1 MKIKP
6 FIILSFVSMI
16 AMLTSCDL
24 RSGIAKEEMEKW
36 EAKPT
41 STIQPSPSTTPPD
54 PVDIVEVDT
63 SVEGDPISAN
73 GYKQTTKT
81 VCTKYNRLMI
91 NGSDGTITV
100 AGVCR
105 QIVIN
110 GDRNKITAN
119 AAMQLVLNGS
129 DNIVKYLRYPNG
141 KKPSVVENRPDNI
154 IEKIPVD
161 SVIISQPETETLNEH
176 NKWQRPLPN
185 TEKRPRQRP
194 EKLLHRPDDRL
205 LS

>member
-1 MKIKP
+1 MRIKP
-6 FIILSFVSMI
+6 FIVFSFVSMI
-16 AMLTSCDL
+16 AMLASCDF
-24 RSGIAKEEMEKW
+24 RSGIAKEEMERW
-36 EAKPT
+36 NPTPT
-41 STIQPSPSTTPPD
+41 SSASPTPTATPIE
-54 PVDIVEVDT
+54 PAEFVEVDT
-63 SVEGDPISAN
+63 SVEGDLVSAN
-73 GYKQTTKT
+73 GYKQNTKT
-81 VCTKYNRLMI
+81 ACTQYNRLLI
-91 NGSDGTITV
+91 NGSDGTVTV
-100 AGVCR
+100 SGVCR

-176 NKWQRPLPN
+176 NKRQRPLPK